1 MALVVPQE
9 LTCRTVRMAGS
20 GCAAQS
26 QGAGASRRACTARAF
41 APGADGQNRARPGTE
56 CRHERAVGARK
67 SADRAAAQRRTEG
80 GNSTWL
86 PIVGG
91 TCARSSACRPDGAGV
106 ADLRG
111 NGLELPTDLAKA
123 RKALQQAGASRQTF
137 TQMAEGGRDVYPAS
151 DLLQALGGMDGALLD
166 LSGRASPFARQLE
179 RT

>member
-106 ADLRG
+106 ADLREDG
-111 NGLELPTDLAKA
+111 SVCEDAPEGLGSRSPRQRPGAPDRPGQGQVRLP
-123 RKALQQAGASRQTF
+123 GS
-137 TQMAEGGRDVYPAS
+137 
-151 DLLQALGGMDGALLD
+151 
-166 LSGRASPFARQLE
+166 LSGRDRGRVWMVDKCLLYH
-179 RT
+179 